1 MSGVPASL
9 FRRGKESASQ
19 NALICKVSARILPNF
34 SWILVCAL
42 LVNGCVSTIPKI
54 EVTTEYIPRSEIKN
68 YRGGPQVYDLSPR
81 QRRICE
87 ERAAKGD
94 IMAAKT
100 LVEYHEMI
108 TRDSKQYRHWLR
120 VVARLQKAYQKHH

>member
-1 MSGVPASL
+1 MSSMKKRLMPSALSI
-9 FRRGKESASQ
+9 FRKKLSGGELR
-19 NALICKVSARILPNF
+19 C
-34 SWILVCAL
+34 ILVWAL
-42 LVNGCVSTIPKI
+42 LVNGCASTIPKT

-87 ERAAKGD
+87 ERAAQGD